1 VLSRRARG
9 ALFRYRDAQERLQRL
24 GVIRTD
30 GPIAGQLGEW
40 VAAQYLR
47 LRLVRS
53 NVQKGYDA
61 VDSAGGT
68 YQIKARLVSG
78 PRTSTSFDFRRPIH
92 RFDFLIGVLVSRT
105 FDVVAIIRVPYVAV
119 RRHARRNRGGYRL
132 RWTQLSFASPWVEVL
147 YLHDRKK
154 ELGTD
159 GRVGLP
165 HGRGPRRPKGK

>member
-9 ALFRYRDAQERLQRL
+9 ALLRYRDAQERLHRL

-30 GPIAGQLGEW
+30 GPIAGQFGEW

-53 NVQKGYDA
+53 NVQIGYDA

-68 YQIKARLVSG
+68 YQIKSRLVSG
-78 PRTSTSFDFRRPIH
+78 SRTSTSFDFRRPLH
-92 RFDFLIGVLVSRT
+92 CFDFLVGVLVSRT
-105 FDVVAIIRVPYVAV
+105 FDVVAIIRVPYEAV
-119 RRHARRNRGGYRL
+119 RRHARRNRGGCRL
-132 RWTQLSFASPWVEVL
+132 RWTRLSFASPWVEVL
-147 YLHDRKK
+147 YLQDRKR
-154 ELGTD
+154 ELGAD

-165 HGRGPRRPKGK
+165 HGRGPRGPRAQ